1 MHAFP
6 HRSANTIKLVD
17 VSDFKELA
25 ATVIEE
31 EHGAALQHL
40 QFTRDGSILSASS
53 TSGCLYVER
62 DPLEEIE
69 RAVIGKG
76 VEGERV
82 GGRGCVMALFHVP
95 VRHCPYSS
103 TCMFPYMAAQANA

>member
-1 MHAFP
+1 MITAFTLHTCTPAHTVPFTLWRAMHAFP

-69 RAVIGKG
+69 RCSDWARGSRESVSGEEAV
-76 VEGERV
+76 
-82 GGRGCVMALFHVP
+82 
-95 VRHCPYSS
+95 
-103 TCMFPYMAAQANA
+103 

>member
-69 RAVIGKG
+69 RCSDL
-76 VEGERV
+76 
-82 GGRGCVMALFHVP
+82 GRGSRESVSGEEAV
-95 VRHCPYSS
+95 
-103 TCMFPYMAAQANA
+103 